1 MLADQLWKTCGNSFR
16 NEPRGNIRRQ
26 SLLRFVR
33 PENLSPCLTRSRR
46 LTAAMAGLA
55 GPVILE
61 CHVDTKGRVTE
72 AKVLRGDEPLAEAA
86 LKAVRKWR
94 YEPLELDGVP
104 TEFILTVTVN
114 FKPDGLSLN
123 VTDLLRSLDPPAGR
137 EERQGSGCGHEGARP
152 TGASLARG
160 GLVPPHTGSLSLAAP
175 GPMTRHRAPKRDR
188 TLPRPQKRG

>member
-1 MLADQLWKTCGNSFR
+1 MLVPALLLVLGQVAEGMQLQQPQPFKGRIDQPKLVK
-16 NEPRGNIRRQ
+16 
-26 SLLRFVR
+26 
-33 PENLSPCLTRSRR
+33 RSRPDYPGE
-46 LTAAMAGLA
+46 AAMAGLA

-104 TEFILTVTVN
+104 TEFVLTVTVN

-123 VTDLLRSLDPPAGR
+123 VTGLLRSLRSQHEAVRASAAAYLGR
-137 EERQGSGCGHEGARP
+137 VRVSATLDSADVTRAV
-152 TGASLARG
+152 TGL
-160 GLVPPHTGSLSLAAP
+160 
-175 GPMTRHRAPKRDR
+175 R
-188 TLPRPQKRG
+188 TLLHDEKSDRVRAAATRALAQLERH